1 MSIEAHE
8 PNRTRRDFLAAS
20 AATGLALGLA
30 GGSASAARAD
40 KALRVGTIGS
50 GGRCRELLKAAK
62 LLPELKVVSVCDVWD
77 IAPRRR

>member
-30 GGSASAARAD
+30 GGPASAARAD

-50 GGRCRELLKAAK
+50 GGGAA
-62 LLPELKVVSVCDVWD
+62 SS
-77 IAPRRR
+77 